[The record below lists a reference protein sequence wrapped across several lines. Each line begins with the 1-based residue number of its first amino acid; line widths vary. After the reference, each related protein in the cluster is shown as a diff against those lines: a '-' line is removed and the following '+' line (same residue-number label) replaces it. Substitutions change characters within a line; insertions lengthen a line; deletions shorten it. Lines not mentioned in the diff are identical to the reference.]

1 MENSF
6 NIGERIRELRTI
18 RGLSQEQLALRSDI
32 TPTYLG
38 QIERNAKNPTV
49 KIIEQ
54 LCQTLGLGLP
64 EFFSPTVPAAFMDE
78 LLSRQL
84 ISQLNSRSPEEKR
97 LLLQI
102 IRNTLQLR
110 DLSEDKDGQ
119 RNRNGQVEKNG

>member
-54 LCQTLGLGLP
+54 LSDTR
-64 EFFSPTVPAAFMDE
+64 TWA
-78 LLSRQL
+78 SRVLQ
-84 ISQLNSRSPEEKR
+84 SDGSRSLYGR
-97 LLLQI
+97 ASFQAADF
-102 IRNTLQLR
+102 TA
-110 DLSEDKDGQ
+110 
-119 RNRNGQVEKNG
+119 

>member
-64 EFFSPTVPAAFMDE
+64 EFFSPTVPAA
-78 LLSRQL
+78 
-84 ISQLNSRSPEEKR
+84 
-97 LLLQI
+97 
-102 IRNTLQLR
+102 
-110 DLSEDKDGQ
+110 
-119 RNRNGQVEKNG
+119 

>member
-64 EFFSPTVPAAFMDE
+64 DG
-78 LLSRQL
+78 
-84 ISQLNSRSPEEKR
+84 SRSLYGR
-97 LLLQI
+97 ASFQAADF
-102 IRNTLQLR
+102 T
-110 DLSEDKDGQ
+110 D
-119 RNRNGQVEKNG
+119 